1 MGYACPVCE
10 TPQRD
15 AEHLANHLAFTAMLH
30 GDDHE
35 TWLDDRVPGWADAGV
50 AELAAVVTDHAPEA
64 AYDEVFE
71 DAVPEQG
78 RGHGRDAY
86 GHDHDHGRS
95 TPPGGVADVPKA
107 DAETR
112 QVLAEARAL
121 TREMLGEADGGGDAD
136 ADADGDTGDEKA

>member
-30 GDDHE
+30 GDEHE

-86 GHDHDHGRS
+86 GDDNHHDHDHGRS
-95 TPPGGVADVPKA
+95 TPPGGVADVPNA
-107 DAETR
+107 PDAETR
-112 QVLAEARAL
+112 QVLAEAREL
-121 TREMLGEADGGGDAD
+121 TREMLGEAD
-136 ADADGDTGDEKA
+136 ADADGGEEGDEKA